1 MALALLRLAR
11 LTGRDDFRQAGERT
25 LQSFAGRML
34 SGGSGLPQ
42 LLVAQMFAM
51 GKPMEIVLAG
61 PRDQLTGML
70 HVIRGRFLPNAIVMR
85 ASEAPV
91 EMTAKDGVATAYVCE
106 NYACKLPVT
115 EAGALG
121 ELLQ

>member
-1 MALALLRLAR
+1 
-11 LTGRDDFRQAGERT
+11 FRQAAERT
-25 LQSFAGRML
+25 LESFAGRIL
-34 SGGSGLPQ
+34 SGGAGLPQ
-42 LLVAQMFAM
+42 VLVAQMFAM

-61 PRDQLTGML
+61 PRDRLTGML
-70 HVIRGRFLPNAIVMR
+70 HVIRQRFLPNAIVMR

-91 EMTAKDGVATAYVCE
+91 ALTPADGLATAYVCE

-115 EAGALG
+115 DAGALG